1 MEDLNLA
8 ASITTRNRERSK
20 AACAPCNP
28 TAGHVKHNWS
38 RARRALG
45 GKHRP
50 YDNVAMTWR
59 MGGDVGNSSVL
70 WRTAGPQLDTKLPCD
85 MDSTPRSH
93 LKELEARTQT
103 RLRVPASTAAPLT
116 AAADGQMEKQNVVYA
131 DSGILFSHEK
141 G

>member
-1 MEDLNLA
+1 M
-8 ASITTRNRERSK
+8 
-20 AACAPCNP
+20 
-28 TAGHVKHNWS
+28 
-38 RARRALG
+38 
-45 GKHRP
+45 
-50 YDNVAMTWR
+50 
-59 MGGDVGNSSVL
+59 GNSSVL
-70 WRTAGPQLDTKLPCD
+70 WRTAGPQLDTKLPRD